1 MKMPWHFYLAF
12 KQLFPTGR
20 WVSFFS
26 VLAIVGVALGVNV
39 MIVVVAFMK
48 GFQAQFRDDVLDTY
62 GEIRVLAMEGR
73 ESWPKDLAAI
83 EADPAVQAAT
93 PFMQGFVF
101 LDFYGQG
108 RVPSVTGVDPEKV
121 LDALPLDKFIREA
134 SAVQRY
140 AYYAS
145 PDPTLDDL
153 DDETVLL
160 SAAMGDRIGA
170 HPPLILFD
178 KNSSLSNAGD
188 GQPKL
193 TRVSA
198 LSVADLWTLT
208 FDGPDTFQVKAE
220 LQGPEDKP
228 FRLGEGPYDLAGG
241 MITLELAAGKQ
252 SFAKGDVFRF
262 EILEASTVEVYA
274 PVMLDRA
281 RRDELTPP
289 RELRVA
295 GFFEAPWRQFGEDSI
310 ICSLRLLQEL
320 NGQEGLVHGF
330 NLRLQPGIVNSDAEV
345 EAVAARLDAQLGEG
359 YRSVTWFDENAWFF
373 DLLKFEEYLMILI
386 MVPIG
391 LVAAFAIAIAL
402 MTSVIRR
409 TREIGLLV
417 AMGGTRAQVGAV
429 FCLQGLVIG
438 GFGTLAGWSLA
449 SLMIHFRRSMME
461 VIVPLFA
468 DQVNVEQY
476 YHFLT
481 LKVYQPW
488 ESPEILQTF
497 LVAGCFGLVVST
509 LAGLLPAWK
518 AASLKPADALRS
530 E

>member
-1 MKMPWHFYLAF
+1 MKTPWHFYLAF

-62 GEIRVLAMEGR
+62 GEIRVLSMEGR
-73 ESWPKDLAAI
+73 ENWGADLAAI
-83 EADPAVQAAT
+83 KSDPEVEAAT

-108 RVPSVTGVDPEKV
+108 RVPAVTGVDPGSV
-121 LDALPLDKFIREA
+121 LEALPLDKFIREA
-134 SAVQRY
+134 SAVQRF

-178 KNSSLSNAGD
+178 KNASVSNAGD
-188 GQPKL
+188 GQPKV
-193 TRVSA
+193 THVSA
-198 LSVADLWTLT
+198 LAQGDLWTLT
-208 FDGPDTFQVKAE
+208 FEDADTFRVKAE
-220 LQGPEDKP
+220 LLGPEEEP
-228 FRLGEGPYDLAGG
+228 FQLGKGPFELAGG
-241 MITLELAAGKQ
+241 MITLKLEAGQKP
-252 SFAKGDVFRF
+252 FAKGDVFRF
-262 EILEASTVEVYA
+262 EIMESSTVEVYA
-274 PVMLDRA
+274 PIMLDRA
-281 RRDELTPP
+281 RKDEVTPP

-295 GFFEAPWRQFGEDSI
+295 GFFEAPWRQFGEDSM

-320 NGQEGLVHGF
+320 NGQEGLIHGF
-330 NLRLQPGIVNSDAEV
+330 NVRLQPGIVNSDTR
-345 EAVAARLDAQLGEG
+345 VAAAATRLDKLLGEG

-402 MTSVIRR
+402 MTSVIRK

-417 AMGGTRAQVGAV
+417 AMGGTRRQVGAV

-449 SLMIHFRRSMME
+449 SLMIHFRRAMME
-461 VIVPLFA
+461 VIVPLFS

-488 ESPEILQTF
+488 ESPEIFQTF
-497 LVAGCFGLVVST
+497 LVAGFFGIAVST